1 MSVEPIEFVIDR
13 NPSPVSTVDL
23 THDDDHIFVIPNSN
37 VNMNRRCSFCQC
49 PGHDIRNCN
58 HTDIQSLHRSAQFMF
73 LTTIRYLRTYPS
85 LEQPHKKWL
94 HNLSMSDYKILVR
107 LNRIN
112 MRPRASSLEFTTVLE
127 EFYTNYAENQLR
139 NDRSRTPRLIYSNY
153 IPTLRQVASTDFLR
167 DYGEVALRE
176 VIDNSG
182 RHLLDIN
189 KIKQMF
195 IENCV
200 SHTVRRPDF
209 IAELAR
215 IEYANAR
222 RDAMRGETM
231 PLDYLTTEI
240 NRITG
245 LRLLPL
251 YPPLQDQV
259 TKILPKMTHN
269 DSLTN
274 ETYEEC
280 PICYTEMTSDS
291 MVQLG
296 CSHSFCGDCIIGQIK
311 STRKATCDCAMC
323 RSTISECSSASANL
337 LQKITSSI

>member
-1 MSVEPIEFVIDR
+1 MSVEPVEFVIDR
-13 NPSPVSTVDL
+13 SPSPVGIVDL
-23 THDDDHIFVIPNSN
+23 THEDEHVFVIPNSN
-37 VNMNRRCSFCQC
+37 VNMSRRCSFCEC

-58 HTDIQSLHRSAQFMF
+58 HTDIQNLHRSAQFMF
-73 LTTIRYLRTYPS
+73 LTSIRYLRTYPS
-85 LEQPHKKWL
+85 IENPHKKWL
-94 HNLSMSDYKILVR
+94 QNLSTSELKILSR
-107 LNRIN
+107 FNHLDSNP
-112 MRPRASSLEFTTVLE
+112 RPRDIYLEKIDW
-127 EFYTNYAENQLR
+127 FYTCYAENELR
-139 NDRSRTPRLIYSNY
+139 NDRSRTPRSIYSIY
-153 IPTLRQVASTDFLR
+153 IPTLRNVASIDFIR
-167 DYGEVALRE
+167 DYGELALRE

-195 IENCV
+195 IDNCV
-200 SHTVRRPDF
+200 SHTLRRPDF

-215 IEYANAR
+215 IRQHDAR
-222 RDAMRGETM
+222 RDAVREESAIISLNLMRHFMEH
-231 PLDYLTTEI
+231 
-240 NRITG
+240 R
-245 LRLLPL
+245 LPL
-251 YPPLQDQV
+251 HPLQEQV
-259 TKILPKMTHN
+259 TKIPPKMTHN
-269 DSLTN
+269 DSLTK

-311 STRKATCDCAMC
+311 SSKKATCDCAMC